1 MTLTELYNEV
11 SRRSDTRGTKIN
23 VAETKR
29 VLSEMFGVLAEL
41 DADEAVAVVAAGLKR
56 NANKRANRAQGDT

>member
-11 SRRSDTRGTKIN
+11 SRRADTKGTKIN

-29 VLSEMFGVLAEL
+29 VLSEMFYVLSEL
-41 DADEAVAVVAAGLKR
+41 HTDEAIAVVAAGLKR
-56 NANKRANRAQGDT
+56 NRQKSAS

>member
-11 SRRSDTRGTKIN
+11 SRRVDTRGTKIN

-29 VLSEMFGVLAEL
+29 VLSEMFCVLYDL
-41 DADEAVAVVAAGLKR
+41 TTDEAVAVVAAGLKR
-56 NANKRANRAQGDT
+56 NRTKKGK

>member
-11 SRRSDTRGTKIN
+11 SRRVDTKGTKIN

-29 VLSEMFGVLAEL
+29 VLSEMFCVLSDL
-41 DADEAVAVVAAGLKR
+41 NTDEAVAVVAAGLKR
-56 NANKRANRAQGDT
+56 NRVKKGK

>member
-11 SRRSDTRGTKIN
+11 SRRVDTKGTKIN

-29 VLSEMFGVLAEL
+29 VLSEMFCVLSDL
-41 DADEAVAVVAAGLKR
+41 STDEAVAVVAAGLKR
-56 NANKRANRAQGDT
+56 NRTKKENR